1 MPEKEPGV
9 LELLSYMAKSLPLRK
24 FCLALPQ
31 GAFGVTPVNPG
42 VIEYLDG

>member
-9 LELLSYMAKSLPLRK
+9 LEILSYLAKSLPLWK
-24 FCLALPQ
+24 FCVLPQ

-42 VIEYLDG
+42 VIEYLDC